1 MDQDWPAQS
10 NELWPI
16 EKITPYARN
25 SRSHSDEQVAQ
36 IAASIREWGW
46 TNPILVDEDG
56 GLIAGHGRLLAARK
70 LGLTQIPTMVAK
82 GWSEAQKKA
91 YVIADNKLALNAG
104 WDLELLAVELGDLQ
118 GFNFDLRLT
127 GFSDD
132 ELGKLLAE
140 KTEGET
146 DPDDIPEAP
155 ADPVAKPGD
164 VWLLGKHRLVCGDST
179 DAGTVAKALNGVTP
193 HLMITD
199 PPYGVEYDP
208 AWRERAGV
216 TSSGTAKGKVL
227 NDDKADWREAW
238 ALFPGEVAY
247 VWHAGLF
254 AGVVGDSLIAC
265 DFQLRSQIIWDK

>member
-1 MDQDWPAQS
+1 MDQDWPAQNS
-10 NELWPI
+10 EFWPI

-25 SRSHSDEQVAQ
+25 SRTHSDEQVSQ

-91 YVIADNKLALNAG
+91 YIIADNKLALNAG

-118 GFNFDLRLT
+118 GFDFDLMLT

-140 KTEGET
+140 KTEGNT
-146 DPDDIPEAP
+146 DPDEIPEVP
-155 ADPVAKPGD
+155 IDPIAKPGD

-179 DAGTVAKALNGVTP
+179 DADTVAKALNGVSP
-193 HLMITD
+193 HLMVTD
-199 PPYGVEYDP
+199 PPYGVEYVGGSARRPAKPGRTSGRQHCHRQPPGADP
-208 AWRERAGV
+208 
-216 TSSGTAKGKVL
+216 
-227 NDDKADWREAW
+227 D
-238 ALFPGEVAY
+238 ALSRRDNPG
-247 VWHAGLF
+247 HAGDHRRSHP
-254 AGVVGDSLIAC
+254 ADRVGTG
-265 DFQLRSQIIWDK
+265 RNRPPRRH